1 MKRILM
7 MMAAVFALA
16 VACEKPG
23 ADPEQENAE
32 LTIEADKL
40 EIIADGTDYAQ
51 ITAKYGSKE
60 LTDGLG
66 FYDASTN
73 VPVSVKSMHFTTRTP
88 GQHNFYATY
97 NGKKSNVLSINALE
111 YAVPAVPADTDP
123 SNTSFRKRVFLTQ
136 FTSTGCTFCP
146 TVVSMLRELSR
157 DSVYSEK
164 FVLAASHADMSEGPY
179 ADDPASFPGVMNFMT
194 AFGVMGFPT
203 LSADFGDILGAYNIS
218 VLKALVDGYYG
229 NGIASAGL
237 AVNSEVQDNVLVA
250 RTAVK
255 AGEAGNYRVGAMLL
269 EDGIYGKQTSAP
281 DESYNTHD
289 NCIRIID
296 AGTTYMGHS
305 VGKLSAGNVAEH
317 IFTFRNIDSD
327 WNLDKC
333 KMLFYVTSSVGNIQ
347 VVNNAIVVPLGKSA
361 GFEYK

>member
-23 ADPEQENAE
+23 TDPGLENAE

-40 EIIADGTDYAQ
+40 EIIADGTDYVQ

-73 VPVSVKSMHFTTRTP
+73 VPVSVKSMRFSTRTP

-111 YAVPAVPADTDP
+111 YAVPAVPADADP
-123 SNTSFRKRVFLTQ
+123 SNTSFRKRVLLTQ
-136 FTSTGCTFCP
+136 FTSTGCSYCP
-146 TVVSMLRELSR
+146 TVVGLLRELSL
-157 DSVYSEK
+157 DPVYSER
-164 FVLAASHADMSEGPY
+164 FVLAASHADMNEGPY
-179 ADDPASFPGVMNFMT
+179 ADDPASFPGVINFMN

-203 LSADFGDILGAYNIS
+203 LSADFGDVLGAYNMS
-218 VLKALVDGYYG
+218 VLKTLVDGYYG

-237 AVNSEVQDNVLVA
+237 AVNSEAKGDVLVA
-250 RTAVK
+250 RAAVK
-255 AGEAGNYRVGAMLL
+255 AGEAGTYRVGVMIL
-269 EDGIYGKQTSAP
+269 EDGIFGTQTFAP

-289 NCIRIID
+289 NCIRTID
-296 AGTTYMGHS
+296 AGTSYMGHS

-317 IFTFRNIDSD
+317 IFTFRSIDSA

-347 VVNNAIVVPLGKSA
+347 VVNNAIIVPIGKPA
-361 GFEYK
+361 GYEYK

>member
-1 MKRILM
+1 MKRIIM

-23 ADPEQENAE
+23 TDPGLENAE

-60 LTDGLG
+60 VTDGLG

-73 VPVSVKSMHFTTRTP
+73 VPVSVKSMRFTTRTP
-88 GQHNFYATY
+88 GQHSFYATY
-97 NGKKSNVLSINALE
+97 NGKKSNVLLVNALE

-123 SNTSFRKRVFLTQ
+123 SNTSFRKRVLLTQ

-146 TVVSMLRELSR
+146 IVVSLLRELSR
-157 DSVYSEK
+157 DSVYSDR
-164 FVLAASHADMSEGPY
+164 FVLAASHADMDEGPY
-179 ADDPASFPGVMNFMT
+179 ADDPASFPGVMNFMN

-203 LSADFGDILGAYNIS
+203 LSADFGDVLGAYNMS
-218 VLKALVDGYYG
+218 VLKTLVDGYYG

-237 AVNSEVQDNVLVA
+237 AVNSEAKGDVLVA
-250 RTAVK
+250 RAAVK
-255 AGEAGNYRVGAMLL
+255 AGEAGTYRVGMMLL

-317 IFTFRNIDSD
+317 IFTFRSIDSA

-347 VVNNAIVVPLGKSA
+347 MVNNAIIVPVGKSA